1 MTIQQMEYIVAVN
14 RYRHFVKASEECGV
28 TQPTLST
35 MIQKL
40 EDELNV
46 KIFDRNKHPIEPTK
60 TGERIFR
67 QAEVALHEIH
77 RIEEMVHNETKT
89 LSGNI
94 RIGIIPTI
102 APYLVPQFISI
113 FKKDYPDVA
122 LSISEM
128 KTDNIIYNLKNS
140 LLDMAIVSTPI
151 DQNGLLEI
159 PIYYEKFVAYFS
171 PDEPRKN
178 TGLSATDMPM
188 EHLWVL
194 QEGHCFRK
202 QIFNF
207 CGKSSTHNTTYE
219 AGSIETLIRIVDSN
233 GGYTVIPELHLP
245 LLSETQKANIK
256 DITSPPAIREISIII
271 RNDYIKERIIN
282 AVADTIKKIIPE
294 HMLDE
299 HLKKF
304 SIKL

>member
-14 RYRHFVKASEECGV
+14 RYRHFVKAAEECGV
-28 TQPTLST
+28 TQPTLSM

-46 KIFDRNKHPIEPTK
+46 KIFDRNKHPIEPTE
-60 TGERIFR
+60 TGARIIR
-67 QAEVALHEIH
+67 QAEIALHEIH
-77 RIEEMVHNETKT
+77 RIEEMVSDETKT

-94 RIGIIPTI
+94 KIGILPTI

-113 FKKDYPDVA
+113 FKANYPEIS

-128 KTDNIIYNLKNS
+128 KTNNIVYNIKNS

-151 DQNGLLEI
+151 EEKDILEI
-159 PIYYEKFVAYFS
+159 PLYYEKFVAYFS
-171 PDEPRKN
+171 PKEPQKDTSLN
-178 TGLSATDMPM
+178 ATNMPTD
-188 EHLWVL
+188 HLWVL

-202 QIFNF
+202 QLFNF
-207 CGKSSTHNTTYE
+207 CGKTSTHNTTYE
-219 AGSIETLIRIVDSN
+219 AGSIETLIKIVDCN

-245 LLSETQKANIK
+245 LLSEDQKANIRE
-256 DITSPPAIREISIII
+256 ISSPPAIREISIII
-271 RNDYIKERIIN
+271 RNDYIKEGIIN
-282 AVADTIKKIIPE
+282 AVANTIKKIIPD

-299 HLKKF
+299 RLKKF
-304 SIKL
+304 SIRL

>member
-14 RYRHFVKASEECGV
+14 RHRHFVKASEECGV

-46 KIFDRNKHPIEPTK
+46 KIFDRNKHPVEPTE
-60 TGERIFR
+60 TGERIIR
-67 QAEVALHEIH
+67 QAEIALHEIH
-77 RIEEMVHNETKT
+77 RIEEMVYNETEKI
-89 LSGNI
+89 SGNI

-102 APYLVPQFISI
+102 APYLIPRFISI
-113 FKKDYPDVA
+113 FKNDYPDVA
-122 LSISEM
+122 LTISEM
-128 KTDNIIYNLKNS
+128 KTNNIIYNLKNS
-140 LLDMAIVSTPI
+140 LLDMAIVSTPV
-151 DQNGLLEI
+151 DQNDLLEI
-159 PIYYEKFVAYFS
+159 PLYYEKFVAYFS
-171 PDEPRKN
+171 PDEPKKN
-178 TGLSATDMPM
+178 TVLNATDMPLD
-188 EHLWVL
+188 HLWVL

-219 AGSIETLIRIVDSN
+219 AGSIETLIKIVDSN

-245 LLSETQKANIK
+245 LLSETQK
-256 DITSPPAIREISIII
+256 THIREITSSPAVREVSIII
-271 RNDYIKERIIN
+271 RNDYIKERTVN
-282 AVADTIKKIIPE
+282 VVADTIKKIIPE

-299 HLKKF
+299 HLKRF

>member
-1 MTIQQMEYIVAVN
+1 
-14 RYRHFVKASEECGV
+14 
-28 TQPTLST
+28 
-35 MIQKL
+35 
-40 EDELNV
+40 
-46 KIFDRNKHPIEPTK
+46 
-60 TGERIFR
+60 
-67 QAEVALHEIH
+67 
-77 RIEEMVHNETKT
+77 
-89 LSGNI
+89 
-94 RIGIIPTI
+94 
-102 APYLVPQFISI
+102 
-113 FKKDYPDVA
+113 
-122 LSISEM
+122 
-128 KTDNIIYNLKNS
+128 
-140 LLDMAIVSTPI
+140 
-151 DQNGLLEI
+151 
-159 PIYYEKFVAYFS
+159 
-171 PDEPRKN
+171 
-178 TGLSATDMPM
+178 MPM

>member
-1 MTIQQMEYIVAVN
+1 MTIQQFEYIVAVN
-14 RYRHFVKASEECGV
+14 RYRHFVKAAEECRV

-35 MIQKL
+35 MIQKM
-40 EDELNV
+40 EDELHV
-46 KIFDRNKHPIEPTK
+46 KKFDRKKHPVEPTEM
-60 TGERIFR
+60 GMRIIR
-67 QAEVALHEIH
+67 QAETALHEIR
-77 RIEEMVHNETKT
+77 RIQEMVHSEKE
-89 LSGNI
+89 LISGNI

-102 APYLVPQFISI
+102 APYLIPPFISA
-113 FKKDYPDVA
+113 FRKDFPAVT

-128 KTDNIIYNLKNS
+128 KTNNIIYNLRSS

-151 DQNGLLEI
+151 EQPDFLEI
-159 PIYYEKFVAYFS
+159 PLYYERFVAYYS
-171 PDEPRKN
+171 PDEPQKDIQLN
-178 TGLSATDMPM
+178 AQNMPL

-207 CGKSSTHNTTYE
+207 CDKASTHNMTYE
-219 AGSIETLIRIVDSN
+219 AGSIDTLIKIVDNN

-245 LLSETQKANIK
+245 LLSPEQKKNIRE
-256 DITSPPAIREISIII
+256 ISSPPAVREISIII

-294 HMLDE
+294 PMLNE
-299 HLKKF
+299 HLKQF
-304 SIKL
+304 SINL

>member
-40 EDELNV
+40 EEELNV

-60 TGERIFR
+60 TGERIIR
-67 QAEVALHEIH
+67 QAEIALHEIH
-77 RIEEMVHNETKT
+77 RIEEMVNNETQI

-94 RIGIIPTI
+94 RIGILPTI
-102 APYLVPQFISI
+102 APYLVPRFISL
-113 FKKDYPDVA
+113 FKNDYPEIT

-128 KTDNIIYNLKNS
+128 KTDNILYNLENS

-151 DQNGLLEI
+151 EKRGILEI
-159 PIYYEKFVAYFS
+159 PLYYEKFVAYFS
-171 PDEPRKN
+171 PEESCKDIDLNAEN
-178 TGLSATDMPM
+178 MPT

-207 CGKSSTHNTTYE
+207 CGKTSTHNTTYE
-219 AGSIETLIRIVDSN
+219 AGSIETLIKIVDYN

-245 LLSETQKANIK
+245 FLSEAQKANIRE
-256 DITSPPAIREISIII
+256 ISSPAIREISIII

-282 AVADTIKKIIPE
+282 AVADTIKKIIPH
-294 HMLDE
+294 HMLNE
-299 HLKKF
+299 RLKKF

>member
-1 MTIQQMEYIVAVN
+1 MEYIVAVN

-46 KIFDRNKHPIEPTK
+46 KIFDRNKHPVEPTE
-60 TGERIFR
+60 TGERIIR
-67 QAEVALHEIH
+67 QAEIALHEIH
-77 RIEEMVHNETKT
+77 RIEEMVYNETDM

-102 APYLVPQFISI
+102 APYLIPQFISV
-113 FKKDYPDVA
+113 FKNDYPDVA
-122 LSISEM
+122 LAISEM
-128 KTDNIIYNLKNS
+128 KTNNIIYNLKNS
-140 LLDMAIVSTPI
+140 LLDMAIVSTPV
-151 DQNGLLEI
+151 DQNDLLEI
-159 PIYYEKFVAYFS
+159 PLYYEKFVAYFS
-171 PDEPRKN
+171 PDELEKDME
-178 TGLSATDMPM
+178 LSAMDMPLD
-188 EHLWVL
+188 HLWVL

-207 CGKSSTHNTTYE
+207 CGKSSKHNTTYE
-219 AGSIETLIRIVDSN
+219 AGSIETLIKIVDNN

-245 LLSETQKANIK
+245 LLSETQKINIRE
-256 DITSPPAIREISIII
+256 ITSPPAVREVSIII
-271 RNDYIKERIIN
+271 RNDYIKERTIN
-282 AVADTIKKIIPE
+282 VVADTIKKIIPE